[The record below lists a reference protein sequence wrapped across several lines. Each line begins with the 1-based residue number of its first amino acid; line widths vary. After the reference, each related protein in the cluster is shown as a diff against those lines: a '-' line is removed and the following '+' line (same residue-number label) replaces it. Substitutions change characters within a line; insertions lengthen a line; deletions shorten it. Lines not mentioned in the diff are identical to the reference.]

1 MEEIK
6 TIGRG
11 APCLNIPKN
20 IPSDKTFV
28 KSSLGSTCLNL
39 NISLRDIRI
48 ETDTRYKGSCI
59 DEQITALE

>member
-11 APCLNIPKN
+11 APCLNISKN

-28 KSSLGSTCLNL
+28 KSTLDSTCLNL
-39 NISLRDIRI
+39 NIFSYKTSEEKRIQDI
-48 ETDTRYKGSCI
+48 K
-59 DEQITALE
+59 ALALTNKSQH

>member
-11 APCLNIPKN
+11 ALCLNISKN

-28 KSSLGSTCLNL
+28 KSTLDSTCLNL
-39 NISLRDIRI
+39 NIFCYETSEEKRIQDI
-48 ETDTRYKGSCI
+48 K
-59 DEQITALE
+59 ALALTNKSQH